1 MISKSMK
8 IIAVSGVAVFSLG
21 LTGPA
26 FAGSTGS
33 DPKHASGTHAGSYQ
47 ALTVD
52 ELRAYVTK
60 LIANHLAW
68 IAKAQARV
76 PVSTELTAAQKTA
89 IAAKLTAK
97 AAALTALKAQVAAAA
112 TKADLRAAV
121 DASGLRRSLFHHQG
135 NCDHGARHDGGNH
148 DRNGSTDHRGDRSG
162 SSPSRVGSH
171 R

>member
-26 FAGSTGS
+26 FAGSTGSTGS

-89 IAAKLTAK
+89 IAAK
-97 AAALTALKAQVAAAA
+97 V
-112 TKADLRAAV
+112 LRKGAIRMMC
-121 DASGLRRSLFHHQG
+121 GCNRLRLG
-135 NCDHGARHDGGNH
+135 NREVVE
-148 DRNGSTDHRGDRSG
+148 GSVRR
-162 SSPSRVGSH
+162 
-171 R
+171 